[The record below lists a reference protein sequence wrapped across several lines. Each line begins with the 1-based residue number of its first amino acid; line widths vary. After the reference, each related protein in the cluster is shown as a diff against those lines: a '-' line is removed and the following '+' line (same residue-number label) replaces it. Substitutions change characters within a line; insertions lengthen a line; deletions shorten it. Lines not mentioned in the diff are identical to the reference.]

1 MTSGKWRS
9 FTNHVC
15 RTFVWNLGIALQ
27 ALFVY
32 LIPNLQSLELYYGL
46 AAFPLML
53 LWYFMPESPRWLLSK
68 GQNSR
73 AVKIFKT
80 ACKFNGRK
88 YESGLFP
95 SLEKDEGKEQKSSF
109 FDLFRTQSIRRNTMG
124 LCTVW
129 FVICFSYFGLM
140 NHTPEYNWNVYLV
153 FAFPAL
159 ILMPTALVQP
169 YLENTFGRKPML
181 TFPLLL
187 AGLSLIV
194 TQMMEQYHLELPV
207 IIMSW
212 IGVVFTDVSIANSY
226 TFTRE
231 LYPTS
236 IRTTALATASIMARF
251 GAIASPYVALLGQIN
266 SALPLMVYGMAL
278 LVAGLISLWIWPDT
292 KNVELA
298 HIETIEDCEAL
309 ASSPNSWTCQKKR

>member
-1 MTSGKWRS
+1 M
-9 FTNHVC
+9 
-15 RTFVWNLGIALQ
+15 
-27 ALFVY
+27 
-32 LIPNLQSLELYYGL
+32 
-46 AAFPLML
+46 ML

-80 ACKFNGRK
+80 ACKFNDRP
-88 YESGLFP
+88 YDSTLCP
-95 SLEKDEGKEQKSSF
+95 AEKENGKVQKATF
-109 FDLFRTQSIRRNTMG
+109 IDLFRRKAIRRNTFG

-140 NHTPEYNWNVYLV
+140 NHTPAFDWNVYMV

-187 AGLSLIV
+187 AGLSLII
-194 TQMMEQYHLELPV
+194 TQIMDIYALELPI

-212 IGVVFTDVSIANSY
+212 LGVVFTDVSIANSY

-231 LYPTS
+231 LFPTS

-251 GAIASPYVALLGQIN
+251 GAIASPYVALLDQYN
-266 SALPLMVYGMAL
+266 SALPLFLYGLAL
-278 LVAGLISLWIWPDT
+278 LLAGLISLWIWPDT
-292 KNVELA
+292 RQIELA
-298 HIETIEDCEAL
+298 HMETIEDCEAL
-309 ASSPNSWTCQKKR
+309 ASTPNTWTTCGRVENKLKSTP